1 MNSPKEMRKNQNIGT
16 LQEVIDNVKRYED
29 LGFDE
34 YSIWID
40 SHLSIED
47 KKDFLDKFI
56 TDVIKIFIMKK
67 LDNHFQLY
75 INGEW
80 RSGSTNQIMHSQ
92 NPHNNQTWASFDCA
106 SEKDI
111 DLAVQ
116 SAKDALN
123 NQSWKSM
130 KQF

>member
-1 MNSPKEMRKNQNIGT
+1 
-16 LQEVIDNVKRYED
+16 
-29 LGFDE
+29 
-34 YSIWID
+34 
-40 SHLSIED
+40 
-47 KKDFLDKFI
+47 
-56 TDVIKIFIMKK
+56 MKK

-92 NPHNNQTWASFDCA
+92 NPHNNQTWFSFDCA

-130 KQF
+130 TCNNEMETSLLVNIS